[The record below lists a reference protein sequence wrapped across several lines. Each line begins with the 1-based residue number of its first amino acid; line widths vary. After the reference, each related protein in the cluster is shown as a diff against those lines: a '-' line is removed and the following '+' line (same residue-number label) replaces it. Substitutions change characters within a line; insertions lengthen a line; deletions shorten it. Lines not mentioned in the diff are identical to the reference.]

1 MEWTKTRWKGGRLT
15 LFLVALPSLVAAQ
28 LACNVCRRSME
39 ETREASLLQDLFT
52 LRQVVAEYT
61 VDQHK
66 RPRSVA
72 ELVAAGYLK
81 DVPADPL
88 TGRSDSWV
96 VEWSKDPKTPGIVN
110 VHSPSRSISS
120 KGTAY
125 CDW

>member
-1 MEWTKTRWKGGRLT
+1 MDRPETQRKGGLST
-15 LFLVALPSLVAAQ
+15 LILVALASLGA
-28 LACNVCRRSME
+28 LSCACYTTSIE
-39 ETREASLLQDLFT
+39 QAREASLLQNLFT
-52 LRQVVAEYT
+52 LRHVVVEYT

-66 RPRSVA
+66 RPQSLA

-81 DVPADPL
+81 EVPADPL

-110 VHSPSRSISS
+110 VRTPSRSISS